1 MPQTTHYSQPP
12 SFSSAALEFLSITP
26 YSKYRPYNSSRK
38 GCGNQWRSGEIFMH
52 VIQKC
57 SLLLILVAVAFG
69 LLLLPQQS
77 ISGASHLLSAAE
89 PQSADEVPAFHNEAP
104 AGALPA
110 TMSADNFSDPL
121 AQNAYALAAHVK
133 KVLYQEPCY
142 CHCDRSQGHESLLDC
157 FVSKHGAGCGICVRE
172 DLYSYEQTHK
182 GKTPAQ
188 IRAGIIQGEWQS
200 VDVSKYQTPPVAH
213 K

>member
-1 MPQTTHYSQPP
+1 MP
-12 SFSSAALEFLSITP
+12 L
-26 YSKYRPYNSSRK
+26 
-38 GCGNQWRSGEIFMH
+38 
-52 VIQKC
+52 IQKC
-57 SLLLILVAVAFG
+57 SALLILFACALG

-77 ISGASHLLSAAE
+77 ISSASHLSSLAE
-89 PQSADEVPAFHNEAP
+89 PQSPTDIPAFHNEAP

-110 TMSADNFSDPL
+110 TMSPDNFSDPVV
-121 AQNAYALAAHVK
+121 QNAYALAAHVK
-133 KVLYQEPCY
+133 KVLYQQPCY

-157 FVSKHGAGCGICVRE
+157 FVSKHGAGCETCVRE

-188 IRAGIIQGEWQS
+188 IRAGIIQGEWRS
-200 VDVSKYQTPPVAH
+200 VDISKYQTPPAAH

>member
-1 MPQTTHYSQPP
+1 MR
-12 SFSSAALEFLSITP
+12 L
-26 YSKYRPYNSSRK
+26 
-38 GCGNQWRSGEIFMH
+38 
-52 VIQKC
+52 IQKC
-57 SLLLILVAVAFG
+57 SALLVLFAFAFG

-77 ISGASHLLSAAE
+77 MSSASHFSLPPQS
-89 PQSADEVPAFHNEAP
+89 QSADDVPAFHNQAP

-110 TMSADNFSDPL
+110 TMSPDNFSDPVV
-121 AQNAYALAAHVK
+121 QNAYALAAHVK
-133 KVLYQEPCY
+133 KVLYQQPCY

-157 FVSKHGAGCGICVRE
+157 FVSKHGAGCETCVRE

-182 GKTPAQ
+182 GKTPTQ

-200 VDVSKYQTPPVAH
+200 VDISKYQTPPVAH

>member
-1 MPQTTHYSQPP
+1 MP
-12 SFSSAALEFLSITP
+12 L
-26 YSKYRPYNSSRK
+26 
-38 GCGNQWRSGEIFMH
+38 
-52 VIQKC
+52 IQKC
-57 SLLLILVAVAFG
+57 SALLILFAFAFA

-77 ISGASHLLSAAE
+77 ISGASHLSSLGE
-89 PQSADEVPAFHNEAP
+89 PQSATDVPAFHNEAP

-110 TMSADNFSDPL
+110 TMSPDNFSDPVV
-121 AQNAYALAAHVK
+121 QNAYALAAHVK
-133 KVLYQEPCY
+133 KVLYQQPCY

-157 FVSKHGAGCGICVRE
+157 FVSKHGAVCETCVRE
-172 DLYSYEQTHK
+172 DLYAYEQTHK

-200 VDVSKYQTPPVAH
+200 VDISKYQTPPAAH

>member
-1 MPQTTHYSQPP
+1 
-12 SFSSAALEFLSITP
+12 
-26 YSKYRPYNSSRK
+26 
-38 GCGNQWRSGEIFMH
+38 MH
-52 VIQKC
+52 QLQKC
-57 SLLLILVAVAFG
+57 SALVVLFACAFSLLI
-69 LLLLPQQS
+69 LPQQS
-77 ISGASHLLSAAE
+77 VSSTPPSSVNVLFSSGQ
-89 PQSADEVPAFHNEAP
+89 PQSESDVPAFHNEAP

-110 TMSADNFSDPL
+110 TMSPDNFSDPVV
-121 AQNAYALAAHVK
+121 QNAYALAAHVK
-133 KVLYQEPCY
+133 KVLYQQPCY

-157 FVSKHGAGCGICVRE
+157 FVSKHGAGCETCVRE

-200 VDVSKYQTPPVAH
+200 VDISKYQTPPVAH

>member
-1 MPQTTHYSQPP
+1 MQ
-12 SFSSAALEFLSITP
+12 L
-26 YSKYRPYNSSRK
+26 
-38 GCGNQWRSGEIFMH
+38 
-52 VIQKC
+52 IQKC
-57 SLLLILVAVAFG
+57 SALLILVTLAVG

-77 ISGASHLLSAAE
+77 ISGAIHLSSAAK
-89 PQSADEVPAFHNEAP
+89 PQSADDVPAFHNETP

-110 TMSADNFSDPL
+110 TMSPDNFSDPL
-121 AQNAYALAAHVK
+121 VQNAYALAAHVK

-172 DLYSYEQTHK
+172 DLYSYEQTRK

-188 IRAGIIQGEWQS
+188 IRAEIIQGEWQS
-200 VDVSKYQTPPVAH
+200 VDVSRYQTPPVAH

>member
-1 MPQTTHYSQPP
+1 MN
-12 SFSSAALEFLSITP
+12 L
-26 YSKYRPYNSSRK
+26 
-38 GCGNQWRSGEIFMH
+38 
-52 VIQKC
+52 IQKC
-57 SLLLILVAVAFG
+57 SALLVLVAVAFG
-69 LLLLPQQS
+69 VLLLPQQS
-77 ISGASHLLSAAE
+77 ISSASHLLAAAE
-89 PQSADEVPAFHNEAP
+89 PQSADDVPAFHNEAP
-104 AGALPA
+104 TGALPA
-110 TMSADNFSDPL
+110 TMTPDNFSDPL
-121 AQNAYALAAHVK
+121 MQNAYALAAHVK

-157 FVSKHGAGCGICVRE
+157 FVSKHGAGCETCVRE
-172 DLYSYEQTHK
+172 DLYAYEQTHK

>member
-1 MPQTTHYSQPP
+1 MAFQVRYWNFYRLPLTVNDACIFHN
-12 SFSSAALEFLSITP
+12 AAL
-26 YSKYRPYNSSRK
+26 RK
-38 GCGNQWRSGEIFMH
+38 AAGIRYTGEIFMH
-52 VIQKC
+52 LIQKC
-57 SLLLILVAVAFG
+57 SALLILVAFALV

-77 ISGASHLLSAAE
+77 ISGASDLSSAAE
-89 PQSADEVPAFHNEAP
+89 PQPASDVPAFHNEAP
-104 AGALPA
+104 TGALPA
-110 TMSADNFSDPL
+110 TMSPDNFSDPL

-172 DLYSYEQTHK
+172 DLYSYEQTRK

-200 VDVSKYQTPPVAH
+200 VDVSKYQTPPTAH

>member
-1 MPQTTHYSQPP
+1 
-12 SFSSAALEFLSITP
+12 
-26 YSKYRPYNSSRK
+26 
-38 GCGNQWRSGEIFMH
+38 MH
-52 VIQKC
+52 LIEKC
-57 SLLLILVAVAFG
+57 SALLILVAFAFG

-77 ISGASHLLSAAE
+77 ISSASRQSSAAE
-89 PQSADEVPAFHNEAP
+89 PQSAGDVPAFHNEAP

-110 TMSADNFSDPL
+110 TMSPDNFSDPL
-121 AQNAYALAAHVK
+121 AQNAYALAVHVK

-172 DLYSYEQTHK
+172 ELYSYEQTRK
-182 GKTPAQ
+182 GKTPTQ
-188 IRAGIIQGEWQS
+188 IREGIMRGDWQK
-200 VDVSKYQTPPVAH
+200 VDLAKYQKDYLPPVAA

>member
-1 MPQTTHYSQPP
+1 MP
-12 SFSSAALEFLSITP
+12 L
-26 YSKYRPYNSSRK
+26 
-38 GCGNQWRSGEIFMH
+38 
-52 VIQKC
+52 IQKC
-57 SLLLILVAVAFG
+57 SALLILFASAFV

-77 ISGASHLLSAAE
+77 LSSASHLSLT
-89 PQSADEVPAFHNEAP
+89 PQQSADDVPAFHNEAP

-110 TMSADNFSDPL
+110 TMSPDNFSDPVV
-121 AQNAYALAAHVK
+121 QNAYALAAHVK

-157 FVSKHGAGCGICVRE
+157 FVSKHGAGCGTCVRE

-188 IRAGIIQGEWQS
+188 IRAGIIAGEWQS
-200 VDVSKYQTPPVAH
+200 VDISKYQTPPAAT

>member
-1 MPQTTHYSQPP
+1 MAFQVRYWNFYRLPLTVNDACIVGSR
-12 SFSSAALEFLSITP
+12 SFAESSG
-26 YSKYRPYNSSRK
+26 YN
-38 GCGNQWRSGEIFMH
+38 GEIFMH
-52 VIQKC
+52 LIQKC
-57 SLLLILVAVAFG
+57 SALLILVAFALG
-69 LLLLPQQS
+69 LLLLPEQS
-77 ISGASHLLSAAE
+77 ISGANDLSSTAE
-89 PQSADEVPAFHNEAP
+89 PQSASDVPAFHNEAP
-104 AGALPA
+104 TGALPA
-110 TMSADNFSDPL
+110 TMSPDNFSDPL

-172 DLYSYEQTHK
+172 DLYSYEQTRK
-182 GKTPAQ
+182 EKTPAQ

-200 VDVSKYQTPPVAH
+200 VDVSKYQTPPAAT